1 MTIKVTSAGAISGKI
16 KLADGTWKMS
26 TKGYTS
32 ATGAGEAFQV
42 DVKAKRGGRSTNV
55 ALDVTPA
62 GMAGSMVID
71 GVRYTFLGTPK
82 KSTKKG
88 ASR

>member
-1 MTIKVTSAGAISGKI
+1 MNIKVTSAGAISGKI
-16 KLADGTWKMS
+16 KLENGIWKLS

-32 ATGAGEAFQV
+32 VTGAGEAFQV

-82 KSTKKG
+82 NSTKKG